1 MENESFIGIL
11 QAALAPVTV
20 ISGAALLLSA
30 MTLRYGRTSDR
41 FRTCLKEYDEAPA
54 DRQNSM
60 AEEIRLLYR
69 RLHLIRAQITCVT
82 SSLVLIALTIFL
94 LFYGLS
100 TNRVWFEEAAK
111 FTFITSLVLL
121 TIAMIFFLADI
132 LRSMQALRTN
142 LAQRPALEQLVRSKH

>member
-1 MENESFIGIL
+1 MEDETFINIL
-11 QAALAPVTV
+11 KASLAPVTV

-41 FRTCLKEYDEAPA
+41 FRSCLREYEGSISPLKEVL
-54 DRQNSM
+54 
-60 AEEIRLLYR
+60 AEEIKLLYR

-82 SSLVLIALTIFL
+82 SSLVSIALTIFL

-100 TNRVWFEEAAK
+100 TNRGWYEGAAK
-111 FTFITSLVLL
+111 VTFIGSLVLL

-132 LRSMQALRTN
+132 LRSMQALRVI
-142 LAQRPALEQLVRSKH
+142 LARHPELEQLVRRKS